1 MTAITER
8 PKRIVF
14 ISSRVRLLIGFT
26 LLFTIVFA
34 GAFYWFYVYST
45 NVAMNRLKQEVL
57 DMVKGAA
64 QGVNVDEFVG
74 LANEGEVRAD
84 GYTDDP
90 RYWSHVD
97 WLVRVSRTNPNA
109 QVYSYIT
116 GTELKEVIFIG
127 SVGAVNT
134 SPGGDPPPWGAKFK
148 ERYTSSGKGSANLLT
163 GLDHLGAKTT
173 IYEDKWGSWMS
184 GYGPIVNAQGEKVGA
199 IGVDISAD
207 YVKEVQQGIVNRMVV
222 AFAITY
228 IILFALVYAVSTLF
242 TRPIVALA
250 QIATEIGEGKYDQEW
265 SRVDRVGTIRDEINT
280 LTNVFHS
287 MVDKVAER
295 EKSLRARVAQ
305 LEIMIDRSKLET
317 QVQEIVDSDFFQ
329 DLRSKVQDMRSRFKD
344 EPGTKKT
351 QDK

>member
-8 PKRIVF
+8 PKRTVF

-57 DMVKGAA
+57 DMVMGAA

-74 LANEGEVRAD
+74 LAKEGEVRAD

-148 ERYTSSGKGSANLLT
+148 EHYTSSGKGSANLLT

-184 GYGPIVNAQGEKVGA
+184 GYGPIVNARPLFTADDLLLLEVRLGDVVLTEALGAYSSRAGVYLPLGELARLLDFA
-199 IGVDISAD
+199 IMVDPPERSATGWSVILSISA
-207 YVKEVQQGIVNRMVV
+207 R
-222 AFAITY
+222 A
-228 IILFALVYAVSTLF
+228 S
-242 TRPIVALA
+242 
-250 QIATEIGEGKYDQEW
+250 
-265 SRVDRVGTIRDEINT
+265 GTCGP
-280 LTNVFHS
+280 
-287 MVDKVAER
+287 MMP
-295 EKSLRARVAQ
+295 ARTP
-305 LEIMIDRSKLET
+305 L
-317 QVQEIVDSDFFQ
+317 
-329 DLRSKVQDMRSRFKD
+329 
-344 EPGTKKT
+344 
-351 QDK
+351 

>member
-1 MTAITER
+1 T
-8 PKRIVF
+8 
-14 ISSRVRLLIGFT
+14 
-26 LLFTIVFA
+26 
-34 GAFYWFYVYST
+34 
-45 NVAMNRLKQEVL
+45 VAMNRLKQEVL
-57 DMVKGAA
+57 DMV
-64 QGVNVDEFVG
+64 QGSAEGVAVDEFVA
-74 LANEGEVRAD
+74 LANEGIVRDD

-90 RYWSHVD
+90 RYWAHVD

-109 QVYSYIT
+109 QVYSYVA
-116 GTELKEVIFIG
+116 GTEPKEVIFIG

-148 ERYTSSGKGSANLLT
+148 EHYTSSGKGSANLLT

-184 GYGPIVNAQGEKVGA
+184 GYGPIVNAKGEKVGA

-207 YVKEVQQGIVNRMVV
+207 YVKEVQQGIVNRMVT
-222 AFAITY
+222 AFAVTY
-228 IILFALVYAVSTLF
+228 IVLFALVYAISTLF

-250 QIATEIGEGKYDQEW
+250 GIATEIGEGKYDQEW
-265 SRVDRVGTIRDEINT
+265 SQVDKVGSVRDEINT
-280 LTNVFHS
+280 LTSVFHS

-305 LEIMIDRSKLET
+305 LEIMIDHSKLET
-317 QVQEIVDSDFFQ
+317 QVKEIVDSDFFQ

-344 EPGTKKT
+344 GPTTDNDQKK
-351 QDK
+351 